1 MRQEHQKKI
10 AQVKLDVN
18 LVEQAE
24 QLVNLAQTKINMAIA
39 DQKEAEAN
47 VGKYQAEVVRWDSE
61 LKRMTQ
67 MVAEKIVDSQAL
79 DETRKEFESSKSAWE
94 AAEAAVAARK
104 AAKLFAEADLSKAR
118 IDVKTAKAQVEVSE
132 AEERRLA
139 ALLEYT
145 KITAPYDGV
154 VTSRNAN
161 TGDYVES
168 VSGDKAASGS
178 VPMFVVAQ
186 TGLVRIFVDV
196 PEQFARYVQA
206 GTKAAV
212 CADAL
217 SGLDIP
223 ATVTRTAWC
232 LNQKTRSLRAEIDLP
247 ADKFGIRPGMYVYAK
262 VLVERPAVCA
272 VPQDALTVSGNQT
285 YCYLRE
291 GGKAVKTPV
300 QPGINDGNWVEL
312 SRIKIGDPWVK
323 PTGAEQL
330 ITGDLSDLTDGQP
343 VK

>member
-1 MRQEHQKKI
+1 MQQEHQKKI

-104 AAKLFAEADLSKAR
+104 AAKLFAEADLGKAR

-186 TGLVRIFVDV
+186 TDLVRIFVDV

-206 GTKAAV
+206 G
-212 CADAL
+212 
-217 SGLDIP
+217 
-223 ATVTRTAWC
+223 
-232 LNQKTRSLRAEIDLP
+232 N
-247 ADKFGIRPGMYVYAK
+247 
-262 VLVERPAVCA
+262 
-272 VPQDALTVSGNQT
+272 
-285 YCYLRE
+285 E
-291 GGKAVKTPV
+291 GGRLRRRPQRAGHSGDGHPHRLVPEPEDPLAAGRDRSAGRASSASGRGCTCTPRCLWNARPSAPCRKTP
-300 QPGINDGNWVEL
+300 
-312 SRIKIGDPWVK
+312 
-323 PTGAEQL
+323 
-330 ITGDLSDLTDGQP
+330 
-343 VK
+343 